1 MADTKKDAVAT
12 RGDLDPDVLTGGQ
25 EANAAAVAK
34 AKEADAERQ
43 MTDEQRKQ
51 LDEATVKATLAG
63 GTKVAGPKRVIDT
76 LTTK

>member
-1 MADTKKDAVAT
+1 MADTKKDPVAT
-12 RGDLDPDVLTGGQ
+12 RGDVDPAVLTGGA

-43 MTDEQRKQ
+43 MTDEQRKL
-51 LDEATVKATLAG
+51 LDEATASATLPG
-63 GTKVAGPKRVIDT
+63 GTKVSGPKRVIDT